1 MPSRP
6 RGNSSPP
13 RGGSRRFSRLADQFA
28 PIFKAQK
35 GFQSVTF
42 FEADAAAGEYGSF
55 SLWDTRE
62 DAEAADA
69 ALMPQL
75 RQAVSELGVQMQG
88 TPTRRIGEAYAPK
101 A

>member
-1 MPSRP
+1 MYVRLNMFSV
-6 RGNSSPP
+6 
-13 RGGSRRFSRLADQFA
+13 GSGKRSEFERLADRFA
-28 PIFKAQK
+28 PIFKVQK
-35 GFQSVTF
+35 GFKSVTF

-55 SLWDTRE
+55 SIWETRE

-75 RQAVSELGVQMQG
+75 QQALGGAAMQMRG
-88 TPTRRIGEAYAPK
+88 TPIRRIGEGYEPK

>member
-1 MPSRP
+1 MYIRLNMFSV
-6 RGNSSPP
+6 
-13 RGGSRRFSRLADQFA
+13 GSGQRAEFERLADRFA
-28 PIFKAQK
+28 PIFRAQK
-35 GFQSVTF
+35 GFKGFSF

-75 RQAVSELGVQMQG
+75 RQAVGGAGLQMRG
-88 TPTRRIGEAYAPK
+88 TPIRRIGEGYDPK

>member
-1 MPSRP
+1 MYIRLNMFSV
-6 RGNSSPP
+6 
-13 RGGSRRFSRLADQFA
+13 GSGQRSEFERLADRFA
-28 PIFKAQK
+28 PIFRAQK
-35 GFQSVTF
+35 GFKSVTF

-55 SLWDTRE
+55 SIWDTRE

-75 RQAVSELGVQMQG
+75 RQAVSGLGLQMRG
-88 TPTRRIGEAYAPK
+88 TPIRRIGEGYEPK

>member
-1 MPSRP
+1 MYIRLNMFSV
-6 RGNSSPP
+6 
-13 RGGSRRFSRLADQFA
+13 GSGQRAEFERLADRFA
-28 PIFKAQK
+28 PIFRAQK
-35 GFQSVTF
+35 GFKRVTF

-75 RQAVSELGVQMQG
+75 QQAVGGAGLQMRG
-88 TPTRRIGEAYAPK
+88 TPIRRIGEAYEPK

>member
-1 MPSRP
+1 MHARLNMFSV
-6 RGNSSPP
+6 
-13 RGGSRRFSRLADQFA
+13 GGSQRAVFERLADQFA
-28 PIFKAQK
+28 PIFRDQK
-35 GFQSVTF
+35 GFKSVTF
-42 FEADAAAGEYGSF
+42 FEADAASGEYGSF

-75 RQAVSELGVQMQG
+75 RQAVSGRGMEVRGM
-88 TPTRRIGEAYAPK
+88 PIRRIGEVYEPK

>member
-1 MPSRP
+1 MYIRLNMFSV
-6 RGNSSPP
+6 GSSQ
-13 RGGSRRFSRLADQFA
+13 RAAFKRLADRFA
-28 PIFKAQK
+28 PIFRAQK

-42 FEADAAAGEYGSF
+42 FEADAVAGEDGSF

-75 RQAVSELGVQMQG
+75 RQAVGDAGLQMRG
-88 TPTRRIGEAYAPK
+88 TPIRRIGEGYEPK

>member
-1 MPSRP
+1 MYIRLNMFSV
-6 RGNSSPP
+6 GNGQ
-13 RGGSRRFSRLADQFA
+13 RAAFERLADRFA

-35 GFQSVTF
+35 GFKSVTF

-75 RQAVSELGVQMQG
+75 QQAVGGAGLQMRG
-88 TPTRRIGEAYAPK
+88 TPIRGISEGYEPRA
-101 A
+101 

>member
-1 MPSRP
+1 MYVRLNMFSV
-6 RGNSSPP
+6 
-13 RGGSRRFSRLADQFA
+13 GSGQRTEFERLADQFA
-28 PIFKAQK
+28 PLFRAQK
-35 GFQSVTF
+35 GFKSATF

-69 ALMPQL
+69 ALMPQV
-75 RQAVSELGVQMQG
+75 RQAVRGLGVPMQG
-88 TPTRRIGEAYAPK
+88 TPIRRIGEAYAPK

>member
-1 MPSRP
+1 MYIRLNMFSV
-6 RGNSSPP
+6 
-13 RGGSRRFSRLADQFA
+13 GSGKPWEVEQLADRFA
-28 PIFKAQK
+28 PIFRAQR
-35 GFQSVTF
+35 GFKSVTL

-55 SLWDTRE
+55 SFWDTRE

-75 RQAVSELGVQMQG
+75 QQAMGEAGLQMRG
-88 TPTRRIGEAYAPK
+88 TPIRRIGEGYDPK

>member
-1 MPSRP
+1 MYIRLNMFSV
-6 RGNSSPP
+6 
-13 RGGSRRFSRLADQFA
+13 GSGKRSEVEQLADRFA
-28 PIFKAQK
+28 PIFRAQRGFK
-35 GFQSVTF
+35 GVTF

-75 RQAVSELGVQMQG
+75 QQAMGGAGPQGRG
-88 TPTRRIGEAYAPK
+88 TPIRRIGEVFEPNP
-101 A
+101 

>member
-1 MPSRP
+1 MYLRLNMFSV
-6 RGNSSPP
+6 
-13 RGGSRRFSRLADQFA
+13 GSGQRSEFERLADRFA

-55 SLWDTRE
+55 SLWETRE
-62 DAEAADA
+62 DAEAADG

-75 RQAVSELGVQMQG
+75 QQAMREAGLQMRG
-88 TPTRRIGEAYAPK
+88 TPIRRIGEVFEPK

>member
-1 MPSRP
+1 MYIRLNMFSV
-6 RGNSSPP
+6 
-13 RGGSRRFSRLADQFA
+13 GSGKRSEVEKLADRFA
-28 PIFKAQK
+28 PIFRAQR
-35 GFQSVTF
+35 GFKSVTC

-55 SLWDTRE
+55 SLLETKQ

-75 RQAVSELGVQMQG
+75 RQAVGGAGLQMRG
-88 TPTRRIGEAYAPK
+88 TSIRRIGEGYEPK

>member
-1 MPSRP
+1 MYVRLNMFSV
-6 RGNSSPP
+6 
-13 RGGSRRFSRLADQFA
+13 GSGQRAEFERLADQFA
-28 PIFKAQK
+28 PIFRAQK
-35 GFQSVTF
+35 GFKSVTF

-75 RQAVSELGVQMQG
+75 QQAVSGLGVQMRG
-88 TPTRRIGEAYAPK
+88 TPIRRIGEVYEPK